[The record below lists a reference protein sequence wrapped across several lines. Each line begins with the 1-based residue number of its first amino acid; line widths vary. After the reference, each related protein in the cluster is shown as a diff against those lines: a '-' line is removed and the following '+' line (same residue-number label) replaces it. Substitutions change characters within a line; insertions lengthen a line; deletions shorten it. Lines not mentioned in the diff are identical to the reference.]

1 MRSLSVYLG
10 LEEASDYPYQ
20 IFRWVSSLISGEVEM
35 TSTNLVSFHKHLP
48 LFLFQKFRPFDLKE
62 LNLLKLNRNPSSSL
76 SSSSCCRV
84 QAMMKEKEDSESQG
98 YEIDRDKAREALQKL
113 DQQLQSLSTKQVS
126 SPKLRASEVKF
137 EESER
142 VKSSL
147 NMREKE
153 FEISDSF
160 LGYTAVALVLF
171 TIFYNFLFDTV
182 IAPSID
188 GAP

>member
-1 MRSLSVYLG
+1 
-10 LEEASDYPYQ
+10 
-20 IFRWVSSLISGEVEM
+20 M
-35 TSTNLVSFHKHLP
+35 TSMNLVSFHKHPP
-48 LFLFQKFRPFDLKE
+48 LVLFQKIRPLDLKE
-62 LNLLKLNRNPSSSL
+62 LKLLNRNPSSS

-84 QAMMKEKEDSESQG
+84 QAMAKEKEDSESQE

-126 SPKLRASEVKF
+126 SPKLKASDVKF
-137 EESER
+137 EEAER
-142 VKSSL
+142 VESSV
-147 NMREKE
+147 NMRMRAKE

-160 LGYTAVALVLF
+160 LGYTAVVLVLF
-171 TIFYNFLFDTV
+171 TIFYNFLFYTV

>member
-1 MRSLSVYLG
+1 
-10 LEEASDYPYQ
+10 
-20 IFRWVSSLISGEVEM
+20 M
-35 TSTNLVSFHKHLP
+35 TSMNLVSFHTHPP
-48 LFLFQKFRPFDLKE
+48 LVLFRKIRPLDLKE
-62 LNLLKLNRNPSSSL
+62 SKLLNRNPSS

-84 QAMMKEKEDSESQG
+84 QAISKEKEDSESQE

-126 SPKLRASEVKF
+126 SPKLKASDVKF
-137 EESER
+137 EEAER
-142 VKSSL
+142 VEYSNL
-147 NMREKE
+147 NMRAKE

-160 LGYTAVALVLF
+160 LGYTAVVLVLF
-171 TIFYNFLFDTV
+171 TIFYNFLFYTV